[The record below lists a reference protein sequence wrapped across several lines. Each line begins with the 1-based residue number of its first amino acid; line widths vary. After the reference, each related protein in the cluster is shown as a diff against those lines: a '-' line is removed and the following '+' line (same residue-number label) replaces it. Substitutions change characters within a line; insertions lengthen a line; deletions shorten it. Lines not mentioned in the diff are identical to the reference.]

1 MWLSATVLLSNQR
14 RAARVARGFPTANHQ
29 VPRKMSQHSQFAL
42 LGTRRFLPFF
52 VTQLLGAFNDNIFKQ
67 SLILAILYKLAIS
80 GDKSIFT
87 NLCALLFILP
97 FFLFSAL
104 GGQFGEKFAKDALI
118 RAIKLAEVAIMAVGA
133 LGFFFDSLPLLFLA
147 LFAMGT
153 HSALFGP
160 VKYSILPQVLREDEL
175 VGGNAL
181 VEMGTF
187 LAILAGTISAGVMMS
202 AERYEPVVACAIV
215 LTACLG
221 YLASRNIPRA
231 AAALPEL
238 ALDWNIFRQSWR
250 IMRLGLGQRP
260 SVSRSLVGN
269 SWFWFLGAVYLTQIP
284 AYSKELL
291 HGDES
296 VVTLIL
302 TVFSVG
308 IALGSMLCERLSGGK
323 VEIGLVPFGSIGLTL
338 FGLLLWWHSGGFPQG
353 AAPHDWLALLGH
365 GQAWLILGD
374 ILGIGLFGG
383 FYIVPLYALIQA
395 RTAENE
401 RARVIAANNIL
412 NALFMVVSAIASIL
426 FLSVAGLSIP
436 ELFLVVSLM
445 NVAVN
450 SYIFKIVPE
459 FTMRFLVWLLGHS
472 LYRVEHKGLEA
483 IPEEGPAVLVCN
495 HVSFVD
501 ALLIGGAVRRPV
513 RFVMYYKIYQLPVL
527 NFIFRTA
534 GTVPIAARHEDLLVY
549 DAAFK
554 RIAEYLKNG
563 EVVCIFP
570 EGKLT
575 GDGELN
581 EFRGGI
587 ERILEENPVP
597 VIPMALQGLWGS
609 FFSRDPAKGF
619 FRRFWSRIRLVAGA
633 PLSPDLADRQT
644 LQLQVAELRGDAR

>member
-1 MWLSATVLLSNQR
+1 
-14 RAARVARGFPTANHQ
+14 
-29 VPRKMSQHSQFAL
+29 MSQHSQFAL

-80 GDKSIFT
+80 GDKGIYV

-104 GGQFGEKFAKDALI
+104 GGQFGEKYAKDALI
-118 RAIKLAEVAIMAVGA
+118 RVIKLAEIVIMAVGA
-133 LGFFFDSLPLLFLA
+133 LGFFFDNLWLLLAA

-160 VKYSILPQVLREDEL
+160 VKYSILPQTLREQEL

-187 LAILAGTISAGVMMS
+187 LAILAGTIGAGIMMS
-202 AERYEPVVACAIV
+202 AANYEPIVAGAIL

-221 YLASRNIPRA
+221 YLASRGIPRA
-231 AAALPEL
+231 AATMPEL
-238 ALDWNIFRQSWR
+238 KLEWNIFVQSWR
-250 IMRLGLGQRP
+250 ILRLGLEQRP

-284 AYSKELL
+284 EYSKDLL
-291 HGDES
+291 YGDES

-308 IALGSMLCERLSGGK
+308 IAMGSMLCERLSGGK

-338 FGLLLWWHSGGFPQG
+338 FGILLWWHSGGFPQG
-353 AAPHDWLALLGH
+353 AQPHDWLAVLSEP
-365 GQAWLILGD
+365 QAWMILAD
-374 ILGIGLFGG
+374 IFGIGLFGG
-383 FYIVPLYALIQA
+383 FYIVPLYALIQS

-436 ELFLVVSLM
+436 QLFLVVSLM
-445 NVAVN
+445 NIAVN

-459 FTMRFLVWLLGHS
+459 FSMRFLVWLLGHS
-472 LYRVEHKGLEA
+472 MYRVHHRGLEA
-483 IPEEGPAVLVCN
+483 IPEEGAALLVCN

-513 RFVMYYKIYQLPVL
+513 RFVMYYKIYNLPVL

-534 GTVPIAARHEDLLVY
+534 GTVPIAGRSEDLLVY
-549 DAAFK
+549 DRAFK
-554 RIAEYLKNG
+554 KIDEYLKAG

-575 GDGELN
+575 GDGEMN
-581 EFRGGI
+581 EFKSGV
-587 ERILEENPVP
+587 ERILEQNPVP

-609 FFSRDPAKGF
+609 FFSRDPNKGF
-619 FRRFWSRIRLVAGA
+619 FRRFWSHINLVAGPALA
-633 PLSPDLADRQT
+633 PETVDRLS
-644 LQLQVAELRGDAR
+644 LQASVAALRGDVR

>member
-1 MWLSATVLLSNQR
+1 
-14 RAARVARGFPTANHQ
+14 
-29 VPRKMSQHSQFAL
+29 
-42 LGTRRFLPFF
+42 
-52 VTQLLGAFNDNIFKQ
+52 
-67 SLILAILYKLAIS
+67 
-80 GDKSIFT
+80 
-87 NLCALLFILP
+87 
-97 FFLFSAL
+97 
-104 GGQFGEKFAKDALI
+104 
-118 RAIKLAEVAIMAVGA
+118 
-133 LGFFFDSLPLLFLA
+133 
-147 LFAMGT
+147 
-153 HSALFGP
+153 
-160 VKYSILPQVLREDEL
+160 
-175 VGGNAL
+175 
-181 VEMGTF
+181 
-187 LAILAGTISAGVMMS
+187 MMS
-202 AERYEPVVACAIV
+202 VERYEPVVACAIV
-215 LTACLG
+215 LTASLG
-221 YLASRNIPRA
+221 YLASRGIPRA
-231 AAALPEL
+231 AAALPAL
-238 ALDWNIFRQSWR
+238 KLDWNIFRQSWQ

-284 AYSKELL
+284 AYAKELL

-308 IALGSMLCERLSGGK
+308 IAMGSMLCERFSGGK

-338 FGLLLWWHSGGFPQG
+338 FGLLLWWHSGEFPQG
-353 AAPHDWLALLGH
+353 AVPHDWLALLGH

-412 NALFMVVSAIASIL
+412 NALFMVVSAVVSIL

-445 NVAVN
+445 NIAVN

-472 LYRVEHKGLEA
+472 MYRVEHKGLEA

-554 RIAEYLKNG
+554 KIAEYLRNG

-581 EFRGGI
+581 EFKSGI

-609 FFSRDPAKGF
+609 FFSRDPAKGLF
-619 FRRFWSRIRLVAGA
+619 KRFWSRIRLVAGA
-633 PLSPDLADRQT
+633 PLSPELADRQT

>member
-1 MWLSATVLLSNQR
+1 
-14 RAARVARGFPTANHQ
+14 
-29 VPRKMSQHSQFAL
+29 MSQHSQFAL

-80 GDKSIFT
+80 GDKSVFT

-187 LAILAGTISAGVMMS
+187 LAILAGTISAGLMMS
-202 AERYEPVVACAIV
+202 VERYEPIVACAIV
-215 LTACLG
+215 LTASLG
-221 YLASRNIPRA
+221 YLASRGIPRA
-231 AAALPEL
+231 AAALPGL
-238 ALDWNIFRQSWR
+238 ALDWNIFRQSWQ

-338 FGLLLWWHSGGFPQG
+338 FGLLLWWHSGEFPQG
-353 AAPHDWLALLGH
+353 ATPHDWLALLGH
-365 GQAWLILGD
+365 GQSWLILAD

-383 FYIVPLYALIQA
+383 FYIVPLYALIQS

-445 NVAVN
+445 NIAVN

-472 LYRVEHKGLEA
+472 MYRVEHKGLEA

-554 RIAEYLKNG
+554 KIAEYLRNG

-581 EFRGGI
+581 EFKNGI

-609 FFSRDPAKGF
+609 FFSRDPSKGLF
-619 FRRFWSRIRLVAGA
+619 KRFWSRIRLVAGA
-633 PLSPDLADRQT
+633 PVSPELADRQS